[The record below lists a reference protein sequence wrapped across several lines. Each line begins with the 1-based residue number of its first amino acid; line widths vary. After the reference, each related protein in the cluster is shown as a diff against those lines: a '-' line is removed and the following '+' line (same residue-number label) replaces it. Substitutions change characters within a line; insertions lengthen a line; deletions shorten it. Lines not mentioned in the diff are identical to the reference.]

1 MPNIDA
7 CLNEFA
13 LRYSKKLRIIYW
25 KSNKDFFFLKDDSR
39 LTLEV

>member
-1 MPNIDA
+1 MPNIEA

-25 KSNKDFFFLKDDSR
+25 KSKKDFFLKDDSL